1 MAIALNNKIQYW
13 SGRLRNGQVGSFFS
27 WWFGELAQILP
38 ATWRERMQHALRRV
52 TLIVNAGQLKLGI
65 EENRSA
71 SWLESFSLDQE
82 AALQKQGI
90 RSLLEKHDIQETP
103 RFLLL
108 DAGKILHKPLTLPA
122 ATEPNLQQVL
132 AFEMDRQTPF
142 RAADVYFTWQLLGA
156 DKDNA
161 QIKIDL
167 FVVQRKPVDA
177 TLELLAARGLAV
189 SGVDV
194 IDRDKTLG
202 INLLPA
208 EKRFRMIN
216 PKSRLNYSLAAA
228 ALVLVIVLMM
238 QSVNLRAHR
247 VESLETGIADV
258 QDEARRVQ
266 RLREQV
272 TETSEAASFLTRKR
286 SASPMA
292 IELLAEIT
300 RTLPDDT
307 YLDRLVISQEGVLM
321 QGKSSNAQHL
331 IETVNS
337 SGLFD
342 NAAFRGSTRLDSA
355 SGLEIFEIN
364 ATIAKPGES

>member
-1 MAIALNNKIQYW
+1 MAIALNNKVQYW
-13 SGRLRNGQVGSFFS
+13 SARLRNGQVGSFFD
-27 WWFGELAQILP
+27 WWFGELAQSLP

-52 TLIVNAGQLKLGI
+52 TLIVNSGQLKLGI

-71 SWLESFSLDQE
+71 SWLESFSLDEE
-82 AALQKQGI
+82 ATLQKQGI
-90 RSLLEKHDIQETP
+90 RNLLEKHDIQEAP

-108 DAGKILHKPLTLPA
+108 DSDKILRKPLTLPA

-142 RAADVYFTWQLLGA
+142 READVYYTWQLLGA

-177 TLELLAARGLAV
+177 VLELLAARGLAV

-194 IDRDKTLG
+194 IDREKALG
-202 INLLPA
+202 INLLPVD
-208 EKRFRMIN
+208 KRFRMIN

-228 ALVLVIVLMM
+228 ALVLLIVLMV

-247 VESLETGIADV
+247 VESLENGIAEV

-286 SASPMA
+286 STSPMA

-307 YLDRLVISQEGVLM
+307 YLDRLVISQDGVLM

-331 IETVNS
+331 IEVVNS
-337 SGLFD
+337 SVLFD

-364 ATIAKPGES
+364 ATVAKPGES

>member
-1 MAIALNNKIQYW
+1 MAIALHNKIQYW
-13 SGRLRNGQVGSFFS
+13 SARLRNGQVGSFFN

-38 ATWRERMQHALRRV
+38 ASWRERMQHAMRRV
-52 TLIVNAGQLKLGI
+52 ILTVNSGQLKLGV
-65 EENRSA
+65 EESHSA
-71 SWLESFSLDQE
+71 GWLDSFSLDQE
-82 AALQKQGI
+82 IALQKQAI
-90 RSLLEKHDIQETP
+90 RSLLEKHDVQETP

-108 DAGKILHKPLTLPA
+108 ESGKILRKSLTLPA

-132 AFEMDRQTPF
+132 IFEMDRQTPF
-142 RAADVYFTWQLLGA
+142 RAADVYFTWQKLGA

-161 QIKIDL
+161 QINIDL
-167 FVVQRKPVDA
+167 FVAQRKPVDA
-177 TLELLAARGLAV
+177 ALDVLAARGLAV
-189 SGVDV
+189 TGVDV

-228 ALVLVIVLMM
+228 ALVLLIVVMV

-266 RLREQV
+266 HLREQV

-286 SASPMA
+286 SASPMS

-307 YLDRLVISQEGVLM
+307 YLDRLVISQDGVLM

-331 IETVNS
+331 IEVVNS
-337 SGLFD
+337 SPLFD
-342 NAAFRGSTRLDSA
+342 NAAFRGSTRLDTA

-364 ATIAKPGES
+364 ATVVKPGES

>member
-1 MAIALNNKIQYW
+1 MAIAFNNKIQYW
-13 SGRLRNGQVGSFFS
+13 SARLQNSPAGSFLN
-27 WWFGELAQILP
+27 WWLGELAQMLP
-38 ATWRERMQHALRRV
+38 AAWRARMQHALRRV
-52 TLIVNAGQLKLGI
+52 TLVVNASQLKLGI
-65 EENRSA
+65 EENRTTR
-71 SWLESFSLDQE
+71 WLEPFSLDQE

-90 RSLLEKHDIQETP
+90 RSLLEQQDVKEAP
-103 RFLLL
+103 KFLLL
-108 DAGKILHKPLTLPA
+108 DSGKVLRKRLSLPA
-122 ATEPNLQQVL
+122 ATEPNLHQVL

-161 QIKIDL
+161 QIEIDL
-167 FVVQRKPVDA
+167 YVVQRKSVDA
-177 TLELLAARGLAV
+177 ALELLAARGLEV

-194 IDRDKTLG
+194 IDADQTLG
-202 INLLPA
+202 VNLLPL
-208 EKRFRMIN
+208 EKRFRVIN

-228 ALVLVIVLMM
+228 ALLLLIVLMM
-238 QSVNLRAHR
+238 QSLNLRAHR

-272 TETSEAASFLTRKR
+272 AETSEAASFLTRKR
-286 SASPMA
+286 GATPMS

-300 RTLPDDT
+300 KTLPDDT
-307 YLDRLVISQEGVLM
+307 YLDRLVISEDGVLM
-321 QGKSSNAQHL
+321 QGKSSNAQQL
-331 IETVNS
+331 IEVVNS
-337 SGLFD
+337 SALLE

-364 ATIAKPGES
+364 ATVSKQAES